1 MSRNRQDRL
10 RRVTILGGGPVA
22 GIAALGFA
30 RALPGTRVD
39 WIMRPVDPEAL
50 ADRLPAT
57 LPSSA
62 PHLEQLGLDEAMLV
76 ARAGATHRLGERFLG
91 WGPADYITSEGQ
103 AMPLGVAGALHHHHA
118 LAPRHP
124 LHSYRPA
131 AVLADAGRF
140 VHPTAPDGPLGFH
153 DYGLRLDPDAITPFL
168 ADRATRAGVSITSG
182 EAVDA
187 DLIVDATGP
196 AATPDWIDWTDALP
210 ATTLT
215 LGTVA
220 GTAPD
225 PCDTYRAT
233 DDGWQA
239 TWPLANRTLT
249 GTAVLGAGPI
259 RPGRRREPWQGNILA
274 LGDAAAAMGP
284 LCCTGFALALANL
297 SLALSLL
304 PGRDLPP
311 LLLAEYN
318 RRAGLRADRL
328 ADLLSAHHHLAGH
341 APARP
346 GLAHTLAQFARR
358 GFLPHFEEESVGPER
373 WLAVLAPAIRPQRPD
388 PIALSAVPPAPLD
401 RLHATLAALPAR
413 LPSYPDYLAR
423 MRHA

>member
-1 MSRNRQDRL
+1 MNRQN
-10 RRVTILGGGPVA
+10 RVRSVTVLGGGPVA

-30 RALPGTRVD
+30 QALPGARVD
-39 WIMRPVDPEAL
+39 WIMRPIDPAAL

-62 PHLEQLGLDEAMLV
+62 PLLERLELDEADLV
-76 ARAGATHRLGERFLG
+76 RHAGATHRLGERFLG
-91 WGPADYITSEGQ
+91 WGPADYIASEGQ

-124 LHSYRPA
+124 LHRYRPA

-168 ADRATRAGVSITSG
+168 ADRATRAGVRIASG
-182 EAVDA
+182 DGVDA

-196 AATPDWIDWTDALP
+196 ASAPDWIDWTDALP

-215 LGTVA
+215 LAETT

-233 DDGWQA
+233 DTGWQA
-239 TWPLANRTLT
+239 TWPLAQRTLT
-249 GTAVLGAGPI
+249 GTATLGTGPI
-259 RPGRRREPWQGNILA
+259 RPGRRAEPWQGNILS

-284 LCCTGFALALANL
+284 LCWTGFALALANL

-304 PGRDLPP
+304 PGRDMPP

-318 RRAGLRADRL
+318 RRASLRADRL

-341 APARP
+341 APPRP

-358 GFLPHFEEESVGPER
+358 GFLPHFEEESVGAER
-373 WLAVLAPAIRPQRPD
+373 WLSVLAPAIRPARPD
-388 PIALSAVPPAPLD
+388 PIALSAHPPAPLD

-413 LPSYPDYLAR
+413 LPPYPDYLAR